1 MPNKRNDI
9 LQSVFKIKHR
19 FDDTGIPGFCTIEG
33 KTDNLNEKGTDVIS
47 FYISVL
53 CKGLHALST
62 CVIGIYWE
70 WSSKDEFS
78 IHMIPFYIDVL
89 DRLSIPYEP
98 YQPRISYYLNNFPE
112 GAEYKALQE
121 KLRSYI
127 EENKDK
133 SLVSE
138 EFSEETDK
146 NEGAAEPVYRP
157 EPLSPTFEVLFL
169 DEIPNP
175 PAGKKYYP
183 CIGGG
188 LNYQVFMEDNKLSRG
203 DFMRIHEN
211 DIEWFLRPLKLS
223 SRIFLRQDAKYA
235 IPGFLILSPQKEY
248 HYVSDMPRML
258 FAENIQKAIKVRNF
272 LLSFE
277 DIKSVYIYYDE
288 HYKKPSSVHF
298 WVLPIYESCF
308 GTPSILDQSVWTYM
322 DTFEYRKN
330 KDKIVE
336 IRRTIEE
343 RINELQ

>member
-1 MPNKRNDI
+1 MQSIKNDI
-9 LQSVFKIKHR
+9 LQGVFKVKHR
-19 FDDTGIPGFCTIEG
+19 FDNTGIPGFCTIEG
-33 KTDNLNEKGTDVIS
+33 KTNDLNDKRTDAIS

-53 CKGLHALST
+53 CKGLHTLST

-89 DRLSIPYEP
+89 ERLNIPYEP

-112 GAEYKALQE
+112 GTEYKALQE
-121 KLRSYI
+121 KLQSYI

-133 SLVSE
+133 SLA
-138 EFSEETDK
+138 SEETDK
-146 NEGAAEPVYRP
+146 SEGVAEPVYRP
-157 EPLSPTFEVLFL
+157 KQLSPAFEVLFL

-183 CIGGG
+183 CIGGN

-223 SRIFLRQDAKYA
+223 NRTFLRQDAKYA
-235 IPGFLILSPQKEY
+235 IPGFFILSPQKEY
-248 HYVSDMPRML
+248 HYVSDMPGML
-258 FAENIQKAIKVRNF
+258 FAEIIQKAIKIRNF

-277 DIKSVYIYYDE
+277 GVKSVYLYYDE

-298 WVLPIYESCF
+298 WVLPIYKSCS
-308 GTPSILDQSVWTYM
+308 GTPSVLDQSVWTYM

-330 KDKIVE
+330 KDTIMK

-343 RINELQ
+343 RIDELQ